1 MRAAAAER
9 NLPEPGTRDPDHS
22 TERSGSLRFPIL
34 EERSMSYQPDTLA
47 IHAGQSPDP
56 ATNARAVPIY
66 ATTSYVFNDTQH
78 AADLFGLRVFGNI
91 YTRIMNPT
99 SDVLEKRIAELEGG
113 IAALAVASGQAAET
127 LTVLNLARA
136 GDNLVSSQTLYGGTY
151 NLFAYTLP
159 KWGITTRFVDIHDLD
174 QVRAAIDAG
183 TRLLFVETIGNPRL
197 DVPDFEALAE
207 IAHEAGVPLVVDNT
221 FGAATLSRPIEY
233 GADIVIHS
241 ATKWIGGHGT
251 AIGGVVVDAG
261 KFDWTSAAARTR
273 FPELSSPDPSYHG
286 LVYTDAFGPAA
297 FIIKLR
303 VQLLRDLGP
312 ALSPFNSFLFLQGL
326 ETLPL
331 RIRRHSESALAVA
344 RWLAQDSRVEW
355 VSYPGLETHPE
366 HRNAVRYLTGGFGG
380 VLTFGVKGG
389 HAAATALIDRV
400 KLFSLL
406 ANVGDAKSLIIH
418 PASTTHEQLTPE
430 QQRAT
435 GTTPELV
442 RLSVGLEDVR
452 DLIAD
457 LDQALGGSEGAAVGS
472 AAAAVGSAR

>member
-1 MRAAAAER
+1 
-9 NLPEPGTRDPDHS
+9 
-22 TERSGSLRFPIL
+22 
-34 EERSMSYQPDTLA
+34 MSYQPDTLA
-47 IHAGQSPDP
+47 LHAGQAPDP

-99 SDVLEKRIAELEGG
+99 SDVFEKRVAELEGG
-113 IAALAVASGQAAET
+113 IAALAVSSGQAATTRSVLNRGDHAAWAVTRPPPPTT
-127 LTVLNLARA
+127 LSVLNLARA

-159 KWGITTRFVDIHDLD
+159 KWGINTKFVDIHNLE
-174 QVRAAIDAG
+174 QVRAAIDSG

-197 DVPDFEALAE
+197 DVPNFEALAD
-207 IAHEAGVPLVVDNT
+207 IAHTAGVPLVVDNT
-221 FGAATLSRPIEY
+221 FGAAGLLSRPIDY
-233 GADIVIHS
+233 GADIVVHS

-261 KFDWTSAAARTR
+261 RFDWSSPSSRER
-273 FPELSSPDPSYHG
+273 FPEFTTPDPSYHG
-286 LVYTDAFGPAA
+286 LVYTEAFEAAA

-331 RIRRHSESALAVA
+331 RIQRHSDNALAVA
-344 RWLAQDSRVEW
+344 RWLARDSRVEW
-355 VSYPGLETHPE
+355 VSYPGLDVHPE
-366 HRNAVRYLTGGFGG
+366 HKNATKYLRGGFGG

-389 HAAATALIDRV
+389 HAVARALIDRV

-430 QQRAT
+430 QQKAT
-435 GTTPELV
+435 GVTPELV

-457 LDQALGGSEGAAVGS
+457 LDQALGESPATVKASAIEKAGAA
-472 AAAAVGSAR
+472 R

>member
-1 MRAAAAER
+1 
-9 NLPEPGTRDPDHS
+9 
-22 TERSGSLRFPIL
+22 
-34 EERSMSYQPDTLA
+34 
-47 IHAGQSPDP
+47 
-56 ATNARAVPIY
+56 
-66 ATTSYVFNDTQH
+66 VF
-78 AADLFGLRVFGNI
+78 
-91 YTRIMNPT
+91 
-99 SDVLEKRIAELEGG
+99 EKRIAEMEGG
-113 IAALAVASGQAAET
+113 IAALALASGQSATT
-127 LTVLNLARA
+127 LTVLNLSRT

-151 NLFAYTLP
+151 NLFAHSLP
-159 KWGITTRFVDIHDLD
+159 KWGVTTRFVDIHDLD
-174 QVRAAIDAG
+174 QVRAAIDGG

-197 DVPDFEALAE
+197 DVPDLAGLAA
-207 IAHEAGVPLVVDNT
+207 IAHEAGIPLVVDNT
-221 FGAATLSRPIEY
+221 FGAATLCRPIEH

-261 KFDWTSAAARTR
+261 KFDWTSDTSRAR
-273 FPELSSPDPSYHG
+273 FPEFTSPDPSYHG
-286 LVYTDAFGPAA
+286 LVYSDAFGPAA
-297 FIIKLR
+297 FIIKMR

-331 RIRRHSESALAVA
+331 RIQRHSASALEIA
-344 RWLAQDSRVEW
+344 RWLEGDARVEW
-355 VSYPGLETHPE
+355 VSYPGLESHPE
-366 HRNAVRYLTGGFGG
+366 HAKASRYLGGGFGG

-389 HAAATALIDRV
+389 HAAAKAVIDRV

-435 GTTPELV
+435 GTTPELI

-457 LDQALGGSEGAAVGS
+457 LDQALGETATSS
-472 AAAAVGSAR
+472 KPRQAAAAGVAG

>member
-1 MRAAAAER
+1 
-9 NLPEPGTRDPDHS
+9 
-22 TERSGSLRFPIL
+22 
-34 EERSMSYQPDTLA
+34 MSYQPDTLA
-47 IHAGQSPDP
+47 LHAGQVPDP

-99 SDVLEKRIAELEGG
+99 SDVFEKRIAELEGG
-113 IAALAVASGQAAET
+113 IAALAVSSGQAATT
-127 LTVLNLARA
+127 LSVLNLAKV

-159 KWGITTRFVDIHDLD
+159 KWGITTKFVDIHNLD
-174 QVRAAIDAG
+174 QVRAAIDSG

-197 DVPDFEALAE
+197 DVPNFEALAD
-207 IAHEAGVPLVVDNT
+207 IAHTAGVPLVVDNT
-221 FGAATLSRPIEY
+221 FGAAGLLSRPIDY
-233 GADIVIHS
+233 GADIVVHS

-261 KFDWTSAAARTR
+261 RFNWSSPSSRER
-273 FPELSSPDPSYHG
+273 FPEFTTPDPSYHG
-286 LVYTDAFGPAA
+286 LVYTEAFEAAA

-331 RIRRHSESALAVA
+331 RIQRHSDNALAVA
-344 RWLAQDSRVEW
+344 RWLARDSRVEW
-355 VSYPGLETHPE
+355 VSYPGLDTHPE
-366 HRNAVRYLTGGFGG
+366 HKNATRYLRAGFGG

-389 HAAATALIDRV
+389 HAVARALIDRV

-430 QQRAT
+430 QQRTT
-435 GTTPELV
+435 GVTPELV

-457 LDQALGGSEGAAVGS
+457 LDQALGEASTAGSAQTDKQVAAVG
-472 AAAAVGSAR
+472 

>member
-1 MRAAAAER
+1 M
-9 NLPEPGTRDPDHS
+9 T
-22 TERSGSLRFPIL
+22 
-34 EERSMSYQPDTLA
+34 YQPDTLA
-47 IHAGQSPDP
+47 LHAGQVPDP
-56 ATNARAVPIY
+56 TTNARAVPIY

-99 SDVLEKRIAELEGG
+99 SDVFEKRVAELEGG
-113 IAALAVASGQAAET
+113 VAALAVASGQAATT
-127 LTVLNLARA
+127 LSVLNLARA

-151 NLFAYTLP
+151 NLFTYTLP
-159 KWGITTRFVDIHDLD
+159 KWGITTRFVDIHNLD

-197 DVPDFEALAE
+197 DVPNLEALAD
-207 IAHEAGVPLVVDNT
+207 IAHSAGIPLVVDNT
-221 FGAATLSRPIEY
+221 FGAAGTLSRPIDF
-233 GADIVIHS
+233 GADIIVHS

-261 KFDWTSAAARTR
+261 RFDWASDSSRARY
-273 FPELSSPDPSYHG
+273 PEFSTPDPSYHG
-286 LVYTDAFGPAA
+286 LVYTEAFGPAA

-331 RIRRHSESALAVA
+331 RIQRHSDNALAVA
-344 RWLAQDSRVEW
+344 RWLAKDKRVEW
-355 VSYPGLETHPE
+355 VSYPGLENHPE
-366 HRNAVRYLTGGFGG
+366 HRNATKYLKGGFGG

-389 HAAATALIDRV
+389 HAAARALIDRV

-418 PASTTHEQLTPE
+418 PASTTHEQLTAE
-430 QQRAT
+430 QQRVS
-435 GTTPELV
+435 GVTPELV
-442 RLSVGLEDVR
+442 RLSVGLEDIR

-457 LDQALGGSEGAAVGS
+457 LDQALGDARSESKAGSTEKTTATV
-472 AAAAVGSAR
+472 

>member
-1 MRAAAAER
+1 M
-9 NLPEPGTRDPDHS
+9 T
-22 TERSGSLRFPIL
+22 
-34 EERSMSYQPDTLA
+34 YQPDTLA
-47 IHAGQSPDP
+47 LHAGQAPDP

-99 SDVLEKRIAELEGG
+99 SDVFEKRVAELEGG
-113 IAALAVASGQAAET
+113 VAALAVSSGQAATT
-127 LTVLNLARA
+127 LAVLNLARA

-151 NLFAYTLP
+151 NLFEYTLP
-159 KWGITTRFVDIHDLD
+159 KLGISTKFVDIHNLD

-197 DVPDFEALAE
+197 DVPNFEALAD
-207 IAHEAGVPLVVDNT
+207 IAHSAGIPLVVDNT
-221 FGAATLSRPIEY
+221 FGAAGTLSRPIDY
-233 GADIVIHS
+233 GADILVHS

-261 KFDWTSAAARTR
+261 KFDWASASSRTR
-273 FPELSSPDPSYHG
+273 FPEFTAPDPSYHG
-286 LVYTDAFGPAA
+286 LVYTEAFGPAA

-331 RIRRHSESALAVA
+331 RIRRHSDNALAIA
-344 RWLAQDSRVEW
+344 RWLARDGRVEW

-366 HRNAVRYLTGGFGG
+366 HKNATRYLKDGFGG

-389 HAAATALIDRV
+389 HAVARALIDRV

-418 PASTTHEQLTPE
+418 PASTTHEQLSPE

-435 GTTPELV
+435 GVTPELV

-457 LDQALGGSEGAAVGS
+457 LDQALGEAGVATKASKAETVGAG
-472 AAAAVGSAR
+472 R

>member
-1 MRAAAAER
+1 M
-9 NLPEPGTRDPDHS
+9 T
-22 TERSGSLRFPIL
+22 
-34 EERSMSYQPDTLA
+34 YQPDTLA
-47 IHAGQSPDP
+47 LHAGQVPDP
-56 ATNARAVPIY
+56 TTNARAVPIY

-99 SDVLEKRIAELEGG
+99 SDVFEKRVAELEGG
-113 IAALAVASGQAAET
+113 VAALAVASGQAATT
-127 LTVLNLARA
+127 LSVLNLARA

-151 NLFAYTLP
+151 NLFEYTLP
-159 KWGITTRFVDIHDLD
+159 KWGITTKFVDIHNLD
-174 QVRAAIDAG
+174 QVRGAIDAG

-197 DVPDFEALAE
+197 DVPNLEALAD
-207 IAHEAGVPLVVDNT
+207 IAHSAGIPLVVDNT
-221 FGAATLSRPIEY
+221 FGAAGTLSRPIDF
-233 GADIVIHS
+233 GADIIVHS

-261 KFDWTSAAARTR
+261 RFDWASDSSRARY
-273 FPELSSPDPSYHG
+273 PEFSKPDPSYHG
-286 LVYTDAFGPAA
+286 LVYTEAFGPAA

-331 RIRRHSESALAVA
+331 RIQRHSDNALALA
-344 RWLAQDSRVEW
+344 RWLAKDKRVEW
-355 VSYPGLETHPE
+355 VSYPGLENHPE
-366 HRNAVRYLTGGFGG
+366 HTNATKYLKGGFGG

-389 HAAATALIDRV
+389 HSVARALIDRV

-418 PASTTHEQLTPE
+418 PASTTHEQLTAD
-430 QQRAT
+430 QQRAS
-435 GTTPELV
+435 GVTPELV
-442 RLSVGLEDVR
+442 RLSVGLEDIR

-457 LDQALGGSEGAAVGS
+457 LDQALGEARSESPAGSTEKT
-472 AAAAVGSAR
+472 AAAV

>member
-1 MRAAAAER
+1 MPFR
-9 NLPEPGTRDPDHS
+9 
-22 TERSGSLRFPIL
+22 
-34 EERSMSYQPDTLA
+34 PDTLA
-47 IHAGQSPDP
+47 VHAGQAPDP

-66 ATTSYVFNDTQH
+66 FTTSYVFNNTTH
-78 AADLFGLRVFGNI
+78 AANLFGLREFGNI

-99 SDVLEKRIAELEGG
+99 NDVFEKRITELEGG
-113 IAALAVASGQAAET
+113 AAGLALASGQAAET

-136 GDNLVSSQTLYGGTY
+136 GDNLVSSQSLYGGTY

-159 KWGITTRFVDIHDLD
+159 KWGIATRFVDIHDLE
-174 QVRAAIDAG
+174 QVRTAIDGG
-183 TRLLFVETIGNPRL
+183 TRLLFVETIGNPQL
-197 DVPDFEALAE
+197 DVPDFDSLAG
-207 IAHEAGVPLVVDNT
+207 IAREAGIPLVVDNT
-221 FGAATLSRPIEY
+221 FGAATLSRPIQH
-233 GADIVIHS
+233 GADIIIHS
-241 ATKWIGGHGT
+241 ATKWIGGHGL

-261 KFDWTSAAARTR
+261 KFDWTSPSARKR

-286 LVYTDAFGPAA
+286 LVYTEAFGPLA

-312 ALSPFNSFLFLQGL
+312 ALSPWNAFAFLQGL

-331 RIRRHSESALAVA
+331 RIARHSENALAIA
-344 RWLAQDSRVEW
+344 KWLEADSRVEW
-355 VSYPGLETHPE
+355 VSYPGLPSHPQ
-366 HRNAVRYLTGGFGG
+366 HANAVRYLESGFGG

-389 HAAATALIDRV
+389 HAAAQAVIDRV
-400 KLFSLL
+400 QLFSLL

-435 GTTPELV
+435 GTLPELV

-452 DLIAD
+452 DLIED
-457 LDQALGGSEGAAVGS
+457 LDQALGEREITSPKREL
-472 AAAAVGSAR
+472 AAAAAR

>member
-1 MRAAAAER
+1 MTYRPATTAV
-9 NLPEPGTRDPDHS
+9 
-22 TERSGSLRFPIL
+22 
-34 EERSMSYQPDTLA
+34 
-47 IHAGQSPDP
+47 HAGQVVDP

-99 SDVLEKRIAELEGG
+99 SDVFEKRVAELEGG
-113 IAALAVASGQAAET
+113 IAALAVASGQAATT
-127 LTVLNLARA
+127 LTVLNLANA
-136 GDNLVSSQTLYGGTY
+136 GDNIVSSQTLYGGTY

-159 KWGITTRFVDIHDLD
+159 KYGIATTFVDIHNLD
-174 QVRAAIDAG
+174 SVRAAIDAG

-197 DVPDFEALAE
+197 DVPNFEALAD
-207 IAHEAGVPLVVDNT
+207 IAHSAGVPLVVDNT
-221 FGAATLSRPIEY
+221 FGAAGLLSRPIDF
-233 GADIVIHS
+233 GGDIIVHS

-261 KFDWTSAAARTR
+261 RFDWASESSRRR
-273 FPELSSPDPSYHG
+273 FPEFTRADPSYHG
-286 LVYTDAFGPAA
+286 LVYADAFGPAA

-326 ETLPL
+326 ETLAL
-331 RIRRHSESALAVA
+331 RIQRHSENALAVA

-366 HRNAVRYLTGGFGG
+366 HKNAAKYLSGGFGG

-389 HAAATALIDRV
+389 HAVARSLIDRV

-418 PASTTHEQLTPE
+418 PASTTHEQLSPE
-430 QQRAT
+430 QQLAT
-435 GTTPELV
+435 GVTPELV
-442 RLSVGLEDVR
+442 RLSVGIEDVT

-457 LDQALGGSEGAAVGS
+457 LDQALGEGASARTS
-472 AAAAVGSAR
+472 TRAEAARTAAAAH